1 VIRLTTDVTRA
12 TRPVLRLLVAAALL
26 LAVFGLATG
35 PARAQTL
42 SLSSPSLGDVGAAAS
57 GTTDFTFAPNGSV
70 SVSGLGGRTTTSTGS
85 VRGTLTITCTGGPS
99 NDCRTKDIWVQ
110 IQTTGSPTGR
120 AGPLSNFTMELVGGT
135 STSVAVLEGPTQV
148 NSTTTRMRLASIG
161 KDKTAIIYFGATLPI
176 YGDESSALTGAASS
190 PFSIATATATGGSPA
205 SAGGSASVTVF
216 RSLSVSKLSNLE
228 FGRVVRP
235 SPCGGCFATI
245 RLNSTGTRAAAS
257 PATWLTSP
265 ASLRAAYQAT
275 GQGGKQLYIDVPASF
290 TMAKQGGS
298 PTDTITVTTNKSF
311 TGTPALSS
319 GASGTYTF
327 FVGGEFKLYDNTA
340 SGSYSGVFS
349 VVVAYN

>member
-1 VIRLTTDVTRA
+1 MIHLTTAVTRA
-12 TRPVLRLLVAAALL
+12 SGAALRLLVAAALL
-26 LAVFGLATG
+26 WAGVTLAAG
-35 PARAQTL
+35 PARAQSL
-42 SLSSPSLGDVGAAAS
+42 SLSSPSLGNVGAAAS
-57 GTTDFTFAPNGSV
+57 GTTNFTFAPSGSV

-120 AGPLSNFTMELVGGT
+120 AGPLSDFTMELVGGT

-148 NSTTTRMRLASIG
+148 NSTTTRMRLSALG

-176 YGDESSALTGAASS
+176 YGDESSASTGAASS
-190 PFSIATATATGGSPA
+190 PFIIGTANANGSSPA

-216 RSLSVSKLSNLE
+216 RSLSVNKLSNLE

-245 RLNSTGTRAAAS
+245 RLNSTGTRASAS

-265 ASLRAAYQAT
+265 PSLRAAYQAT
-275 GQGGKQLYIDVPASF
+275 GEGGKQLYIDVPTSF

-298 PTDTITVTTNKSF
+298 PSDTISVTTNKSF

-327 FVGGEFKLYDNTA
+327 FVGGEFKLYDNTP
-340 SGSYSGVFS
+340 SGAYSGVFS